1 MQMRKFLNPLLLC
14 LLLLAG
20 LPVASQQALERQSFL
35 LTFIP
40 NIQFAPIYVTIAEG
54 HFAEIG
60 LDVTLEYLN
69 EPDVVDLI
77 AAGQAQFGVV
87 SGEQVILSVAQQRPI
102 LYVYEWFQKFP
113 VGVVVPADSDIQTP
127 ADLAGLR
134 VGVPGRF
141 GASYSGLVALL
152 RANGMSESDVDLR
165 EIGFAA
171 PEVFCLG
178 QVDAAT
184 IYITN
189 EPLQIRNLAEAGDCG
204 EITEV
209 RVLPISDYSSLISN
223 GIITNQALVENNPER
238 VQGFVTAFDAGLR
251 STINNPARA
260 YLLSRQF
267 VETLPLSADF
277 EASLTALAD
286 AQDEFLV
293 TAPDAAALAENRE
306 TMLETLRQEFDSAT
320 LLQFEVL
327 LESIK
332 LWETDEYGLSDPESW
347 AVMQETLLALDKLAN
362 PIALENAFSNEFAP
376 QGAAE

>member
-1 MQMRKFLNPLLLC
+1 MRKLLNPLLLS

-20 LPVASQQALERQSFL
+20 LPVVGQQSLERQSFL

-40 NIQFAPIYVTIAEG
+40 NIQFAPIYVTIAEE

-77 AAGQAQFGVV
+77 AAGQAQFGIV

-113 VGVVVPADSDIQTP
+113 VGVVVSADSDIQTP
-127 ADLAGLR
+127 ADLAGRR
-134 VGVPGRF
+134 VGLPGRF

-189 EPLQIRNLAEAGDCG
+189 EPLQIRNLAESGDCG
-204 EITEV
+204 EVTGV
-209 RVLPISDYSSLISN
+209 RVLPISDYSSLVSN
-223 GIITNQALVENNPER
+223 GIITNRALAENNPER
-238 VQGFVTAFDAGLR
+238 VQGFVAAFDAGLR
-251 STINNPARA
+251 ATIQNPARA
-260 YLLSRQF
+260 YLLSKQF

-277 EASLTALAD
+277 EASLTALAN
-286 AQDEFLV
+286 AQEEFLA
-293 TAPDAAALAENRE
+293 TAPDAAAIAESRE

-332 LWETDEYGLSDPESW
+332 LWETEEYGFSDPESW
-347 AVMQETLLALDKLAN
+347 AVMQETLLALGKLAN
-362 PIALENAFSNEFAP
+362 PVVLENAFSNEFAP
-376 QGAAE
+376 ESAAE